1 MAFPEAVGLIKNVD
15 VRASGLP
22 VGTVRDVEVDEQR
35 GRALATIELE
45 SRYAPLAGDS
55 RAILRRKTLLGE
67 TFVEIAPGSASAP
80 KLPDG
85 GRLDDSR
92 VAGTV
97 ELDEI
102 FQTYDPNTRRAFK
115 IWQRELGTALGNRG
129 ESLNNALGQL
139 PEFAENGADL
149 LGVLD
154 EHESA
159 LRGLVR
165 DTGEVYS
172 ALSQDE
178 RQLRRLITGSHG
190 VFRQTAAE
198 REDLATAFQIFP
210 TFLFESKATLERLES
225 FSANTRPLVRDLRP
239 VMRELRPT
247 VRSVRAIA
255 PDLKRFFRNFDQQIT
270 ASRRGLPALRETL
283 DETRPL
289 LASLGPFLSEFNPI
303 FQWLEVNQHLVS
315 DFLGYAA
322 SGLADTNPTTPAGET
337 GHYLRQLSVSGR
349 GVGGHP
355 PSARPEQPRQ
365 RLPASCLHRPRDLA
379 PPDPAQ
385 LGLQA
390 LRWRGELSVVVPIRG
405 GAGLLGA
412 AQPALQGQAAGPL
425 PARGARGLLAPR
437 ASAAPAPRAGS
448 RVLCVPDRS
457 GSRHRRAPPPATGEG
472 APPPRPRGHAPNG
485 ARSRSAR
492 RCRGWP

>member
-1 MAFPEAVGLIKNVD
+1 VIKQAPSRGQMLAMIAFAFSCTAILLALWLQFGGTIPLKAKGYEVKVAFPEAVGLIKNVD

-22 VGTVRDVEVDEQR
+22 VGTVRDVDVDEQR
-35 GRALATIELE
+35 GRAVATIELE
-45 SRYAPLAGDS
+45 SRYAPLAEDS

-85 GRLDDSR
+85 SRLEDSR

-102 FQTYDPNTRRAFK
+102 FQTYDPGTRRAFK

-129 ESLNNALGQL
+129 ESLNNALGQF

-210 TFLFESKATLERLES
+210 TFLAESKATLERLES

-239 VMRELRPT
+239 VMRELQPT
-247 VRSVRAIA
+247 IRSVRALA
-255 PDLKRFFRNFDQQIT
+255 PDLSRFFRNFDQQIT

-289 LASLGPFLSEFNPI
+289 LASLSPFLSEFNPI
-303 FQWLEVNQHLVS
+303 FQWLELHQHLVS
-315 DFLGYAA
+315 DFLGNAA

-337 GHYLRQLSVSGR
+337 GHYLRQLSVSGVESVGIHRRRVSSNR
-349 GVGGHP
+349 GNAYLPPVYTGRETSRRLIQPNWDCKPSGGEVT
-355 PSARPEQPRQ
+355 ARSSPTPGQSVVACWTQPNLLFKGKRQ
-365 RLPASCLHRPRDLA
+365 RRFPHVER
-379 PPDPAQ
+379 
-385 LGLQA
+385 
-390 LRWRGELSVVVPIRG
+390 
-405 GAGLLGA
+405 
-412 AQPALQGQAAGPL
+412 
-425 PARGARGLLAPR
+425 
-437 ASAAPAPRAGS
+437 
-448 RVLCVPDRS
+448 
-457 GSRHRRAPPPATGEG
+457 EG
-472 APPPRPRGHAPNG
+472 Y
-485 ARSRSAR
+485 
-492 RCRGWP
+492 

>member
-1 MAFPEAVGLIKNVD
+1 M
-15 VRASGLP
+15 
-22 VGTVRDVEVDEQR
+22 
-35 GRALATIELE
+35 
-45 SRYAPLAGDS
+45 
-55 RAILRRKTLLGE
+55 
-67 TFVEIAPGSASAP
+67 EIAPGSASAP

-102 FQTYDPNTRRAFK
+102 FQTYDPNTRRAFQ

-154 EHESA
+154 EQESA

-210 TFLFESKATLERLES
+210 TFLVESKATLERLES

-239 VMRELRPT
+239 VMRELQPT
-247 VRSVRAIA
+247 VRSVRALA

-289 LASLGPFLSEFNPI
+289 LASLEPLPVGVQPDLP
-303 FQWLEVNQHLVS
+303 VA
-315 DFLGYAA
+315 GAA
-322 SGLADTNPTTPAGET
+322 TSTWWRTSSATRRQGWRTPTPPLPAGET
-337 GHYLRQLSVSGR
+337 GHYLRQLGVTGVESVGI
-349 GVGGHP
+349 H
-355 PSARPEQPRQ
+355 RQ
-365 RLPASCLHRPRDLA
+365 RVRSNRGNAYLPPVYTGRETSRRLIQPNWDCKPS
-379 PPDPAQ
+379 
-385 LGLQA
+385 G
-390 LRWRGELSVVVPIRG
+390 GEVQSQSSSPSRG

-412 AQPALQGQAAGPL
+412 AQPAVQGQAAAPL
-425 PARGARGLLAPR
+425 PARGARGVLALAPIQSDYDR
-437 ASAAPAPRAGS
+437 VESALGM
-448 RVLCVPDRS
+448 
-457 GSRHRRAPPPATGEG
+457 
-472 APPPRPRGHAPNG
+472 PPRSAS
-485 ARSRSAR
+485 ARSRSK
-492 RCRGWP
+492 